1 MAVFSVAF
9 HTVKIAQATEGQG
22 WMTGIS
28 SPPPVVMSD
37 PEDVRVSLVTGVQLS
52 LS

>member
-1 MAVFSVAF
+1 MAVFSVPF

-28 SPPPVVMSD
+28 SPPPVLMSD
-37 PEDVRVSLVTGVQLS
+37 PDVRVSLVTGVQLS

>member
-9 HTVKIAQATEGQG
+9 HTVKLAQATEGQG

-28 SPPPVVMSD
+28 SPPPIMISD

>member
-1 MAVFSVAF
+1 MAVFSVPF

-22 WMTGIS
+22 WMTGIP